1 MAPMSI
7 FDQRA
12 TRMWGAFADRPNL
25 RPYDAIQ
32 PAVVPYG
39 APGYP
44 VNPANAPMAAASAAQ
59 DFSAPDRAN
68 EATLNRATR
77 DPGRPLEDAGAGPQ
91 PRRGAR
97 LAGGGR
103 LVSARRG
110 CPARAVPRRLRA

>member
-1 MAPMSI
+1 MSI

-68 EATLNRATR
+68 EATLNRATWK
-77 DPGRPLEDAGAGPQ
+77 AI
-91 PRRGAR
+91 RGAR
-97 LAGGGR
+97 SKMPAPVHSLVAAPGSAGEDG
-103 LVSARRG
+103 
-110 CPARAVPRRLRA
+110 